1 MPLRGRHRLLFRACA
16 RATFGGAGRGWTG
29 DESGGRIRSSSPP
42 LHAMSNCT
50 HARPCWLQLPL
61 LHRLSCLA
69 AFSSLGLRPR
79 STTQHDVKGQT
90 AGRQAGALLHL
101 LARAHHPRRHRHGS
115 CRPARLPS
123 ASCDLPRSRPTCP
136 HAARTGTTHRQ
147 RVTQR
152 SFATPAYGPPG
163 SLPPMLTCVPCAR
176 RALAADLHVQRVA
189 ARRRDRDADRHGV
202 PVLHLVLARWHD
214 PRRHCRRSSSS
225 ARTAFIAV
233 LTRTG
238 SCQVALISGEH

>member
-1 MPLRGRHRLLFRACA
+1 MLAAAAPA
-16 RATFGGAGRGWTG
+16 
-29 DESGGRIRSSSPP
+29 PP
-42 LHAMSNCT
+42 LE
-50 HARPCWLQLPL
+50 LPRCIL
-61 LHRLSCLA
+61 I
-69 AFSSLGLRPR
+69 PR
-79 STTQHDVKGQT
+79 FAPTQHDVKGQT

-202 PVLHLVLARWHD
+202 PSSSRSLA
-214 PRRHCRRSSSS
+214 RSSSALSPLFKLGSDRFYRS
-225 ARTAFIAV
+225 AHAPAAARSPSSPASTERAARGCERGELLAV
-233 LTRTG
+233 RWRAHARDG
-238 SCQVALISGEH
+238 